1 MKTTRPLAFVAALAA
16 ASVAASSTAHAAP
29 GHTSCRALGATTAD
43 EARQHLVAP
52 EVLDFAPGQ
61 VDDLIALVQLGG
73 TFGGETVDP
82 LCQPK

>member
-1 MKTTRPLAFVAALAA
+1 MKTTRALTLTATLAMGSLLTGG
-16 ASVAASSTAHAAP
+16 TAHAAA
-29 GHTSCRALGATTAD
+29 GHTTCRDLGATTAA
-43 EARQHLVAP
+43 EAREHLVAP
-52 EVLDFAPGQ
+52 EIRDFAPGS